1 MATTIVDALVVTL
14 GLDLTGFKKGKQD
27 AAKITSEMSK
37 EQIKALKAA
46 EVAAQ
51 KAAKEQE
58 EANKRAKE
66 SFTRLRNEVLALAAI
81 FTGGMG
87 IKNFIEETIG
97 GAVNLG
103 YMSKNLQMS
112 TSELAAW
119 QNAARRAGSSAE
131 GITSALSAS
140 QQEVAKFKIG
150 QVTEGVQQFFRWGGN
165 VSDLKDGNTY
175 LLARARII
183 QNMYRTDPGR
193 ARLVAQ
199 QMGVSESE
207 FNFIRQ
213 GPPAILAL
221 VDAQKKNSAV
231 TDSMAQKAQE
241 LRNKWLDMTDRFKYT
256 GTVVLLELMPVFER
270 LADKLMK
277 TAEYAADHKEDIVEW
292 AKAAISAIQDLV
304 RWADKAAESVGGWK
318 NVLIGFAALKV
329 LSLAANI
336 LKLAGAFRA
345 LAGGLSAA
353 GAASAG
359 AGSLLGLLGRL
370 APAAGIAA
378 LALHSEGLNE
388 GEDEYLKDRK
398 GISGGD
404 PSDRAQY
411 MMNAL
416 QKAGYSRAQAAGIV
430 GSTMQESQ
438 LDPNAKNKTSGAYG
452 IGQWLGSR
460 KKDFEKLFSQK
471 IEDSSF
477 EQQVDFMIW
486 ELKNTEKR
494 AGDAIKATQT
504 PGGAALIHSQ
514 KYERPGESEA
524 NNDARV
530 RYAKQV
536 FEGNARADAGAVSSS
551 TSQAASAPISNTTT
565 TSQKTEVNVNG
576 PIAIHTQ
583 ATDAAGIAGA
593 FGGEVRKYAFTM
605 PQANTGV
612 TP

>member
-1 MATTIVDALVVTL
+1 MATTIVDALVITL
-14 GLDLTGFKKGKQD
+14 GLDLSGFKKGKQD
-27 AAKITSEMSK
+27 AAKITSEMTK
-37 EQIKALKAA
+37 EQIKALKKAESAA
-46 EVAAQ
+46 K

-66 SFTRLRNEVLALAAI
+66 SFTKLRNEVLALAAI
-81 FTGGMG
+81 FTGGVG

-97 GAVNLG
+97 SAVNLG

-112 TSELAAW
+112 TTDLAAW

-131 GITSALSAS
+131 GITAALSAS

-165 VSDLKDGNTY
+165 VSELKDGNTY

-199 QMGVSESE
+199 QMGVSDSE

-213 GPPAILAL
+213 GPAAILAL

-231 TDSMAQKAQE
+231 TDEMAQKAQE
-241 LRNKWLDMTDRFKYT
+241 LRNKWLDLTDRFKYT
-256 GTVVLLELMPVFER
+256 GTVVLLELMPVLEQ
-270 LADKLMK
+270 LAGKLMK
-277 TAEYAADHKEDIVEW
+277 AAEYAADHKEDIVEW
-292 AKAAISAIQDLV
+292 AKSAVTAIEDLV
-304 RWADKAAESVGGWK
+304 QWADKAAESVGGWK
-318 NVLIGFAALKV
+318 NVLIGLAALKV
-329 LSLAANI
+329 LSMAANL

-345 LAGGLSAA
+345 LAAGIGAANGTAA
-353 GAASAG
+353 GG
-359 AGSLLGLLGRL
+359 ALIGLLTNPVFLGGML
-370 APAAGIAA
+370 Y
-378 LALHSEGLNE
+378 SSGLNK
-388 GEDEYLKDRK
+388 GEDEYLKDRL
-398 GISGGD
+398 GVSGGD
-404 PSDRAQY
+404 ASDRAQY
-411 MMNAL
+411 MMNAF
-416 QKAGYSRAQAAGIV
+416 QKSGYSRAQAAGIV
-430 GSTMQESQ
+430 GSTIQESQ
-438 LDPNAKNKTSGAYG
+438 LDPNAKNKSSGAFG

-494 AGDAIKATQT
+494 AGDAIKATKT
-504 PGGAALIHSQ
+504 PGGAALIHSND
-514 KYERPGESEA
+514 YERPGEAEA
-524 NNDARV
+524 NNEARI

-536 FEGNARADAGAVSSS
+536 FEGNARTDAGAVGSNA
-551 TSQAASAPISNTTT
+551 SQAAAASVNNTSNSTQTNST
-565 TSQKTEVNVNG
+565 HFHG
-576 PIAIHTQ
+576 PIQITAPTS
-583 ATDAAGIAGA
+583 DPAAFANA
-593 FGGEVRKYAFTM
+593 FKSEVRKYSFTM